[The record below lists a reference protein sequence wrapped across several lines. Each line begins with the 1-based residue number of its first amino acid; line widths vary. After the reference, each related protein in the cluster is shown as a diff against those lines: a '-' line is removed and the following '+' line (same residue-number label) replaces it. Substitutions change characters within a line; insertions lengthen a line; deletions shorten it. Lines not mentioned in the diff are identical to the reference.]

1 MGIFFLKYDKSTLV
15 FYFKN
20 QAKINIIAPTIST
33 NWIILEILLR
43 IFNIT
48 MMMTKTINIEKIT
61 VSSSRNI
68 D

>member
-1 MGIFFLKYDKSTLV
+1 MGICFLKYDKSALG

-20 QAKINIIAPTIST
+20 QAKINIITPTIST

-48 MMMTKTINIEKIT
+48 MIMIKTINIEKIT
-61 VSSSRNI
+61 VSSSCNI